1 MHSRPVYLDYAAT
14 TPVDHRVLEK
24 MLPWLSGNFGNPAS
38 NTHVYGWEAEEAVE
52 AAREEVALLIGAESR
67 EVIWTSGATES
78 NNLALKGA
86 AQAYAEKGRH
96 IVTVCTEH
104 KAVLD
109 TCQALQQAGFEV
121 TFLPVQPN
129 GLLDPDDFAA
139 ALRPDTILASVM
151 AVNNEIGVI
160 QYVKSLGRVC
170 RAHDVIFHVDA
181 AQASGKLSIDV
192 NDWQVDL

>member
-1 MHSRPVYLDYAAT
+1 
-14 TPVDHRVLEK
+14 
-24 MLPWLSGNFGNPAS
+24 
-38 NTHVYGWEAEEAVE
+38 
-52 AAREEVALLIGAESR
+52 
-67 EVIWTSGATES
+67 S

-160 QYVKSLGRVC
+160 QDVNSLGRVC
-170 RAHDVIFHVDA
+170 RALYVGLHVVA
-181 AQASGKLSIDV
+181 APASGEASIDV
-192 NDWQVDL
+192 TAWRAALLSM